1 MYDELIYDE
10 IAEEFSEMNPGFAL
24 IPPAYVSS
32 VNKKQSINE

>member
-1 MYDELIYDE
+1 MYDEMIYDE

-24 IPPAYVSS
+24 IPPAYFS